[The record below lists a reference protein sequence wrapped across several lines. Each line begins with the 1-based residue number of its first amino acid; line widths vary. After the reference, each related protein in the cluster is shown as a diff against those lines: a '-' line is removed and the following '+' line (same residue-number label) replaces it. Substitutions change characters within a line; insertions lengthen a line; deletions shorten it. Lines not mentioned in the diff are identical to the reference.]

1 MSAGGP
7 QSVPGR
13 GLRLVSDEGRTVAEP
28 PERTVPEP
36 PPSQPDSGP
45 PPHPSMPASN
55 GHASGGTTGTPNGL
69 AKIAADILNGERQLD
84 ESRAV
89 DDHGLYA
96 AIEAVLIVATEPVPA
111 DVLAS
116 VTAAPIASVEV
127 ICDEL
132 AAEYAAAGRGFT
144 VVRVA
149 GGYQMQSAASCSE
162 YVERFVGG
170 RRSGRLS
177 AAAMET
183 LAVVAY
189 KQPISRAQ
197 ISAIRGVNADG
208 VVRTLAD
215 QGYIAEIGRDPGPGN
230 ASLLG
235 TTDLFLE
242 RLGFDDLDDLPS
254 LAELDVEPD
263 AVEAMDRLAATR
275 SG

>member
-7 QSVPGR
+7 HPVQGR

-36 PPSQPDSGP
+36 PPSQSDSGP
-45 PPHPSMPASN
+45 PPHPSMPARN
-55 GHASGGTTGTPNGL
+55 GHSSNGTTGTPNGL
-69 AKIAADILNGERQLD
+69 AEIAADMLNGERRVD

-89 DDHGLYA
+89 HDQELYA
-96 AIEAVLIVATEPVPA
+96 AIEAVLIVATEPVSA

-116 VTAAPIASVEV
+116 VTAAPVASVGV

-132 AAEYAAAGRGFT
+132 AGEYAAAGRGFT
-144 VVRVA
+144 IARVA

-208 VVRTLAD
+208 VVRTLSD

-254 LAELDVEPD
+254 LAELDVDPD

>member
-1 MSAGGP
+1 
-7 QSVPGR
+7 
-13 GLRLVSDEGRTVAEP
+13 
-28 PERTVPEP
+28 
-36 PPSQPDSGP
+36 
-45 PPHPSMPASN
+45 MPASN

-69 AKIAADILNGERQLD
+69 AEIAADLLNGERQLNG
-84 ESRAV
+84 SRAV
-89 DDHGLYA
+89 DDQELYA

-116 VTAAPIASVEV
+116 VTAAPIASVAV

-144 VVRVA
+144 VVRIA

-263 AVEAMDRLAATR
+263 EVEAMDRLAATR